1 MTEVCAYPPRRGPLP
16 LRAINHIS
24 HLCKDVAKTAEW
36 YSSLLGFS
44 MIKRPAS
51 FDFDGAWLYGYGVG
65 LHLIAGHPPH
75 ASRDVINPKADHLSF
90 ACECGLEEVEALLKY
105 RNIEYKKAHVEEGGI
120 LVTQLFMHDPDG
132 NMVELCNCD
141 LLPVRCSI
149 V

>member
-1 MTEVCAYPPRRGPLP
+1 MLKPNFTFRCR
-16 LRAINHIS
+16 
-24 HLCKDVAKTAEW
+24 DVAKTAEW

-120 LVTQLFMHDPDG
+120 LVTQVL
-132 NMVELCNCD
+132 
-141 LLPVRCSI
+141 
-149 V
+149 